1 MKQFELTALKR
12 DDVGKGASRRLRRA
26 GLLPGI
32 VYGAGG
38 EAELVA
44 FQSRELEHKLQ
55 NEAFYSHILT
65 LRIDGR
71 EEKVVLRDLQRHP
84 VKSTVTHVDLQRI
97 DETQELTM
105 RVPIHFIN
113 EDKCRG
119 VKQEGGVLTHIMTDL
134 EISCLPR
141 DLPGYIEID
150 VADLGLNQTLHLCDI
165 KTPPGVSIYALEHG
179 GDPSQP
185 VVTVQKPKVIEE
197 VEVAAEAEAVAAG
210 AAVPAAG
217 EAPASPPA
225 PAEDK

>member
-1 MKQFELTALKR
+1 MKPFELTALRR

-38 EAELVA
+38 EAEPVA
-44 FQSRELEHKLQ
+44 FQSNELEHKLQ

-71 EEKVVLRDLQRHP
+71 EVKVVLRDLQRHP
-84 VKSTVTHVDLQRI
+84 VRSTVTHVDLQRI

-105 RVPIHFIN
+105 RVPIHFVN
-113 EDKCRG
+113 EDRCHG

-134 EISCLPR
+134 EISCLPK
-141 DLPGYIEID
+141 DLPEYIEID
-150 VADLGLNQTLHLCDI
+150 VADLGLNQTLHLSDI
-165 KTPPGVSIYALEHG
+165 KTPPGVSIYALKHG

-185 VVTVQKPKVIEE
+185 VVTVQMPKVIEE
-197 VEVAAEAEAVAAG
+197 VEVAAEAEAAAAEAVA
-210 AAVPAAG
+210 PAAG
-217 EAPASPPA
+217 EAPAAPPA
-225 PAEDK
+225 TAEDK